1 MTKPD
6 GKVEQLLAKHPSLT
20 KQEALKIVAEKNERK
35 RKKREGKT
43 EKIESVRRAYEARRP
58 EPKDAPIETSRKAFM
73 SEQAN
78 NPLHGVTL
86 EQLLTRLLE
95 QYGWEGLAQRIDI
108 NCFKSDPSIKS
119 SLKFLRKTEWARK
132 KVERLYISTL

>member
-43 EKIESVRRAYEARRP
+43 EKIESDRRAYEARRP
-58 EPKDAPIETSRKAFM
+58 EPKDAPIETSRK
-73 SEQAN
+73 E
-78 NPLHGVTL
+78 
-86 EQLLTRLLE
+86 
-95 QYGWEGLAQRIDI
+95 
-108 NCFKSDPSIKS
+108 
-119 SLKFLRKTEWARK
+119 
-132 KVERLYISTL
+132 

>member
-43 EKIESVRRAYEARRP
+43 EKIEAYEARRP
-58 EPKDAPIETSRKAFM
+58 EPKKTPIETSEK
-73 SEQAN
+73 E
-78 NPLHGVTL
+78 
-86 EQLLTRLLE
+86 
-95 QYGWEGLAQRIDI
+95 
-108 NCFKSDPSIKS
+108 
-119 SLKFLRKTEWARK
+119 
-132 KVERLYISTL
+132 

>member
-43 EKIESVRRAYEARRP
+43 EKIESDRRAYEARRP
-58 EPKDAPIETSRKAFM
+58 EPKKMPIETSEK
-73 SEQAN
+73 E
-78 NPLHGVTL
+78 
-86 EQLLTRLLE
+86 
-95 QYGWEGLAQRIDI
+95 
-108 NCFKSDPSIKS
+108 
-119 SLKFLRKTEWARK
+119 
-132 KVERLYISTL
+132 

>member
-6 GKVEQLLAKHPSLT
+6 GKVEQLLAKYPSLT

-58 EPKDAPIETSRKAFM
+58 EPKKTPIETSEK
-73 SEQAN
+73 E
-78 NPLHGVTL
+78 
-86 EQLLTRLLE
+86 
-95 QYGWEGLAQRIDI
+95 
-108 NCFKSDPSIKS
+108 
-119 SLKFLRKTEWARK
+119 
-132 KVERLYISTL
+132 